1 MQTEYLF
8 IANTAAARTNQM
20 QYQVFSSTTIIFSR
34 TEKLLLY
41 LANAQGKA
49 HSYASRM
56 GKKYF

>member
-20 QYQVFSSTTIIFSR
+20 QCQVFSTTTIFSR